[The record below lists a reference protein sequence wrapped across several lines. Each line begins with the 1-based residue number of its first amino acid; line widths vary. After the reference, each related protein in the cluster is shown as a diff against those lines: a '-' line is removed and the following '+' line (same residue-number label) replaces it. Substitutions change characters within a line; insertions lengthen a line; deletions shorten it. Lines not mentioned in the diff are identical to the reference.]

1 MIDERY
7 TAGLFDGEGS
17 AMVLTIKRKA
27 KMGLIYRF
35 WPTIKISQKTKPILA
50 EIKDFTGVGYIVP
63 QRTTHSYVV
72 RGLDGIIHFCNLI
85 IPYAILKQD
94 ALIALLEL
102 AEFQRKH
109 IRNIPYNYEE
119 MAYQVDLRDKIFRY
133 NQITRTNLRQKYP
146 REVVLGETT
155 FVNLEEWQERRNTPG
170 AKALVEAG
178 IPFRFKKGENWCI
191 RQKLSGS

>member
-7 TAGLFDGEGS
+7 TAGFFDGEGS

-35 WPTIKISQKTKPILA
+35 WPTIKISQKTDAILR
-50 EIKDFTGVGYIVP
+50 EIKDFISVGHIVP
-63 QRTTHSYVV
+63 QRHTYSYIV

-85 IPYAILKQD
+85 IPYAILKRD

-109 IRNIPYNYEE
+109 IRNIPYTYEE
-119 MAYQVDLRDKIFRY
+119 MVYMVDLRDKIFHY
-133 NQITRTNLRQKYP
+133 NQKTRINLVQKYP
-146 REVVLGETT
+146 RE
-155 FVNLEEWQERRNTPG
+155 QI
-170 AKALVEAG
+170 LVENSVIDDLKDWQYQRNIKGVVALIEAG
-178 IPFRFKKGENWCI
+178 KPFRFKKREKNA
-191 RQKLSGS
+191 